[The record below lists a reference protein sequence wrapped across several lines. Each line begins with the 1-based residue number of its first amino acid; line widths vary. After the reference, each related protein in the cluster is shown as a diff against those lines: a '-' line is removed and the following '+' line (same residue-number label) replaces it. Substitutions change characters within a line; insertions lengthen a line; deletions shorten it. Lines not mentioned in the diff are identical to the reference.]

1 MEAQS
6 QDPSAKIEMSSDP
19 STIQHGNEGPE
30 SDINEIIDSSIDLSQ
45 LQNISSSTTTASGG
59 KGRLNSLRQNLTKQ
73 QERLTALRERALR
86 KSENDEHRKSNLSD
100 SMESLKHLGQKLQK
114 LKTRGTAAR
123 DSPATTTSKHNDDE
137 HLDVSSQQLEVVSGS
152 SNGSGSEKL
161 LMLTQRTEQTRALL
175 EQRKRDLAKSLLSIK
190 TMPSPLNT
198 EMELGS
204 SMTDLREMETN
215 PMSRHR
221 SAVDLQNPQT
231 DQNLEESRLKFLKN
245 KMKLTELKQTRQ
257 DQEMQEMRQELD
269 RRSELIKQLEVKG
282 NYLQLE
288 VEKLRHQE
296 KEEDASSISHSLQD
310 QERNRLQSEIGP
322 LRQRLSELETIN
334 DMLESTREELQ
345 KELIFTRE
353 QLQQQR
359 EEESTDS
366 QVNIEL
372 AKQLKELQQQLNQLQ
387 KENEKLH
394 LESKLEVNDSSIS
407 ERLLDLETQIHLQS
421 SQLEEQKSFIEN
433 QKEELAE
440 KSTELNVLNVNLRLL
455 EEKLA
460 KAQSSSTKSI
470 FLVEDKGEGEEELH
484 QLKQKLDESNKINI
498 KLKLKCKQSEKQ
510 LEKLQQSQDLKQLA
524 DENEQLQQRI
534 CVLEDEKGQWQLKG
548 MSEEES
554 ESNQQAQEHIYQIQT
569 LQKEKD
575 ELEKKL
581 SHYINENMELL
592 DKLEKLSSSA
602 SSAESIEIV
611 ERPLPAEQ
619 ELDATG
625 DCYGRPASEG
635 DVQDINNVL
644 RKFVSEPTQTDLS
657 PEQEELEFFASERH
671 EVLQKLERLM
681 AENSDLQSKLEKE
694 QREKDSL
701 SQQLMEKSS
710 NSSNLSQELSSMQ
723 RSSEVVAALD
733 VGNGGSELVEKCQRC
748 LNRLHLELEAYGK
761 ANDRNAKFNVV
772 KKLAKEARQVYVQ
785 LTELLQKVKEA
796 STAVETVTVVETV
809 VAVTAPN
816 GKALA
821 EYEQLTAQNSR
832 LKEEINRLSR
842 ELEEQQLP
850 IEALADQQKE
860 EINQE
865 LQSEISELRHVIDD
879 LRLSESE
886 HLQLIA
892 SQSAQLTQ
900 IQVQSEQFENLLNSK
915 EMNHEKQMEQQS
927 RLRHELESR
936 QESLEAE
943 LVVLQTLVAEQK
955 RQLIENLGEN
965 EHKMNLKG
973 LEIQSLQEELHQIRL
988 ANKEEQHQ
996 LKINKSLAA
1005 QQVEEI
1011 SSQQETIDGL
1021 KKEILQLQQTI
1032 AQSKQEEQ
1040 TKIKDLKEKLKKY
1053 AANLKKRNQDYVELE
1068 EKMKDLPEPTKEC
1081 PDLILQL
1088 EQLHQ
1093 QNQKLNDE
1101 LKAKIHTNLEQR
1113 DTVRQLKTQIIEQE
1127 QEQQRLQVELQNVI
1141 QANTDLRLEQTQ
1153 WENEFAG
1160 KQHLEQLRLD
1170 QDELIKDL
1178 QHQLEQK
1185 TLKFD
1190 KSKEVIKHRN
1200 ASIQSLQ
1207 KQIQELSSQKP
1218 KDEMFSQAKEEL
1230 ASCRAELE
1238 GVRENFKET
1247 ISGLETLN
1255 EGIQA
1260 KLQQNESYIEILE
1273 TQNAELQERNAALED
1288 RSASIALELS
1298 KAQNYIQQLEQ
1309 KFEEESAQR
1318 KELERQIIKQSQEF
1332 DGHKQEHTTQIA
1344 EMLQW
1349 GESNREQVSDLQATI
1364 KTLQLEQQNLIEKTK
1379 SERDHLEQDSKQYC
1393 DQVIDLQQQLSHR
1406 ELEIQRQ
1413 RQVYDAKLAAKV
1425 TELDEMECDLNAHI
1439 ERSTSEVRDLH
1450 QQLERSQEE
1459 MSEVERERSSLSR
1472 EVMRLRLQQDS
1483 AEQDSL
1489 ELQELRM
1496 QVMQDKN
1503 EMDHL
1508 KSQIDSLCANHAQEL
1523 QLMQQQIAEM
1533 DTLGQNQT
1541 DDQMFLETENKR
1553 LIEQVTEMQGR
1564 LQVQSEQLH
1573 NRHTTDLV
1581 VSGPETSSAPAPSM
1595 FFAADEA
1602 SLNPTPFD
1610 EIVTEPTIE
1619 RVSNQNLA
1627 ANSAASDFQLSLLPS
1642 TIEDLQRNV
1651 SDLEKHA
1658 QDLENK
1664 LLVRNQSLAEQERR
1678 LLELEQLLGQR
1689 DEELAQLKE
1698 SQRLNEI
1705 EKLIIQ
1711 QQPSSDLGS
1720 TAAAPLTTLGMFFK
1734 TSDTDLKNPPKD
1746 DFQFDV
1752 ASSAVPVDEPLIV
1765 PERTYLCYPEEQVS
1779 QHDPELGVDEDP
1791 WALASTQASV
1801 SLAASDPVLD
1811 FKVSQLEQKLAKA
1824 EQEKS
1829 EANLKT
1835 AKLIKRLKEYKSKLQ
1850 STPTVSQ
1857 DNDLDGAIIDELK
1870 NQLKLQELS
1879 HAKTVEQLQHL
1890 NLEKEKLTKRI
1901 DILTAGN
1908 ERMAELKERQDM
1920 DVYMYQ
1926 ARIRELQEKLQQ
1938 MDNWESAPIALVL
1951 PPDDEKTKK
1960 LENLQAENLDLNNE
1974 CQDLQGQL
1982 EHQKQQL
1989 EQAKELTSRTQQER
2003 DELLRKLQQLE
2014 EKMHDCEISSD
2025 IKVKKLEEQLL
2036 EPSVTNQ
2043 EHATQIALLQERE
2056 AEIVHLKQRIEDLM
2070 REDQTEKL
2078 VFEILT
2084 KNQELQMLRMQIKQL
2099 EEDKLEENSNRET
2112 LLPAPETQLQMLISE
2127 NTKLQSEKS
2136 DMEEEL
2142 RVLNNHVLSTLEI
2155 EDRMKQTVLE
2165 LDTKNIEI
2173 TELRKSLELIQQT
2186 PKQHQPQAQS
2196 DLELQLATLNK
2207 QWESVVEQKC
2217 GEVAATWQKHL
2228 FEKEEAFEKQL
2239 EELQQ
2244 KQQSPQFTP
2253 IAVEGDNNEIVLKMQ
2268 KALETQEME
2277 IVTLK
2282 EQLAIRSAEY
2292 ARLAAQYD
2300 PFRLQNRQDGGD
2312 LLDTP
2317 KTSNDPLPEYVLK
2330 TDLDYAL
2337 MMLHQRDMRV
2347 EEMIVEL
2354 VQLLEERDHLQLKL
2368 SDTLRQLETERS
2380 NRRPSIEL
2388 TSASLNQA
2396 INSPFGKT
2404 TDNSADSSTRTA
2416 STASGPVINSSS
2428 VGSDLNQK
2436 LAELQTV
2443 KHFKDKAIVDEREQR
2458 LQQMIQL
2465 QRDMAK
2471 QSSSVATTP
2480 SLPTPTMTIPTA
2492 TEPQT
2497 ADVDQSQPSLRSP
2510 SMVLMD
2516 WLMGSHKNDEEDKQQ
2531 QSTSN

>member
-1 MEAQS
+1 M
-6 QDPSAKIEMSSDP
+6 EMSSDF
-19 STIQHGNEGPE
+19 STIQHENEGTE
-30 SDINEIIDSSIDLSQ
+30 SDINEIMDSSIDLNQ

-86 KSENDEHRKSNLSD
+86 KSGNEEQRKSNLSD
-100 SMESLKHLGQKLQK
+100 SMESLKHLGEKLQK

-123 DSPATTTSKHNDDE
+123 DSPATTTTRHNDDE
-137 HLDVSSQQLEVVSGS
+137 QLDISSQQLEVVRGS

-190 TMPSPLNT
+190 TMPNPLNT

-282 NYLQLE
+282 NDLQQE
-288 VEKLRHQE
+288 VERLRYQE
-296 KEEDASSISHSLQD
+296 KEEEASSISHSLQD

-322 LRQRLSELETIN
+322 LRQRLSELETVN

-359 EEESTDS
+359 EEEATDS

-372 AKQLKELQQQLNQLQ
+372 AKQLQELQQQLNQIQ

-394 LESKLEVNDSSIS
+394 RESKLEVNDSSIS

-421 SQLEEQKSFIEN
+421 SQLEEQKLFIEN
-433 QKEELAE
+433 QKEELDE

-470 FLVEDKGEGEEELH
+470 FLVEDKSEGEEELH

-510 LEKLQQSQDLKQLA
+510 LEKLQQSQDVKQLA
-524 DENEQLQQRI
+524 AENEQLQQRI

-554 ESNQQAQEHIYQIQT
+554 ESNQEAQEHIYQIQT

-575 ELEKKL
+575 DLDKKL

-625 DCYGRPASEG
+625 DCYARPASEG
-635 DVQDINNVL
+635 DAQDINNAL
-644 RKFVSEPTQTDLS
+644 RKFVSEPTQTDFS

-671 EVLQKLERLM
+671 VVLQKLERLI

-710 NSSNLSQELSSMQ
+710 NSSNLSQEMSSMQ

-748 LNRLHLELEAYGK
+748 LNKLHLELEAYGK

-772 KKLAKEARQVYVQ
+772 KKLAREAKQVYVQ

-821 EYEQLTAQNSR
+821 EYEQLTAQNTR

-865 LQSEISELRHVIDD
+865 LQLEISQLRHVIDD

-900 IQVQSEQFENLLNSK
+900 IQVQSEQFDNLLNSK

-927 RLRHELESR
+927 RLRHEIESR

-965 EHKMNLKG
+965 EHKMNLKA
-973 LEIQSLQEELHQIRL
+973 LEIQSLQEELHQLRV

-996 LKINKSLAA
+996 LKINKALAA
-1005 QQVEEI
+1005 QQIEKI

-1021 KKEILQLQQTI
+1021 EKEVLQLQQTI
-1032 AQSKQEEQ
+1032 AQSKLEEQ
-1040 TKIKDLKEKLKKY
+1040 TKVKDLKEKLKKY

-1068 EKMKDLPEPTKEC
+1068 EKLKDLPEPIKEF
-1081 PDLILQL
+1081 PDLNLQL

-1101 LKAKIHTNLEQR
+1101 LKAKMHTNLEQR
-1113 DTVRQLKTQIIEQE
+1113 DTVRQLKQQIIEQG

-1141 QANTDLRLEQTQ
+1141 QANTDLRLEQMQ
-1153 WENEFAG
+1153 WEKELAA

-1170 QDELIKDL
+1170 QDQLIKDL

-1207 KQIQELSSQKP
+1207 KQIQELSCQKP
-1218 KDEMFSQAKEEL
+1218 TDEMSPQAKEEL

-1238 GVRENFKET
+1238 DVREKYSSDKKNFEET
-1247 ISGLETLN
+1247 ISRLETLH

-1273 TQNAELQERNAALED
+1273 TQNAEFQERNAALED

-1298 KAQNYIQQLEQ
+1298 KTQHFTQQLEQ

-1318 KELERQIIKQSQEF
+1318 KDLERQIIKQSQEF
-1332 DGHKQEHTTQIA
+1332 DGQKQEHTTQIA

-1349 GESNREQVSDLQATI
+1349 GESYREQVSDLQATI
-1364 KTLQLEQQNLIEKTK
+1364 KTLQLEHQNFIEKTK
-1379 SERDHLEQDSKQYC
+1379 SEREHLEQDSKQYS
-1393 DQVIDLQQQLSHR
+1393 DQVIDLQQQLSNR

-1439 ERSTSEVRDLH
+1439 ERSTSDVRDLH
-1450 QQLERSQEE
+1450 QQLERNQEE

-1483 AEQDSL
+1483 SEQDSL

-1564 LQVQSEQLH
+1564 LQAQSEQLH
-1573 NRHTTDLV
+1573 NRHATDLV
-1581 VSGPETSSAPAPSM
+1581 VSGPDSSSAQAPSI

-1602 SLNPTPFD
+1602 SLSPTPFD

-1619 RVSNQNLA
+1619 RVTNQNLA
-1627 ANSAASDFQLSLLPS
+1627 TNSASSDFQLSLLPS

-1664 LLVRNQSLAEQERR
+1664 LLARNQSLAEQERC

-1689 DEELAQLKE
+1689 DQELAQLKE

-1720 TAAAPLTTLGMFFK
+1720 TTAAPPTTLGMFFK
-1734 TSDTDLKNPPKD
+1734 STDTELENPPKD
-1746 DFQFDV
+1746 YFQFDV
-1752 ASSAVPVDEPLIV
+1752 DSSAVPVNEPLIV
-1765 PERTYLCYPEEQVS
+1765 KERTYLCYPEEQVS

-1801 SLAASDPVLD
+1801 GLAATDPVLLL
-1811 FKVSQLEQKLAKA
+1811 KVSQLEQKLAKA
-1824 EQEKS
+1824 EQEKI
-1829 EANLKT
+1829 EGNLKT

-1850 STPTVSQ
+1850 STPTISQ
-1857 DNDLDGAIIDELK
+1857 DNDLDRAIIDELK

-1879 HAKTVEQLQHL
+1879 HAKTVEQLQQL
-1890 NLEKEKLTKRI
+1890 NLEKEKLAKRI
-1901 DILTAGN
+1901 DVLTAGN

-1938 MDNWESAPIALVL
+1938 MDNWESSPTELVL
-1951 PPDDEKTKK
+1951 PPDDDKTKK

-1982 EHQKQQL
+1982 EHQKQQV

-2003 DELLRKLQQLE
+2003 DDLLQKLQQLE
-2014 EKMHDCEISSD
+2014 EKMHDCEISSE

-2036 EPSVTNQ
+2036 EPATNQ

-2099 EEDKLEENSNRET
+2099 EEDKLEQNSNRET
-2112 LLPAPETQLQMLISE
+2112 LLPSAEAKLQVLISE
-2127 NTKLQSEKS
+2127 NTKLQKEKS

-2142 RVLNNHVLSTLEI
+2142 RVLNNHVLSTLEM
-2155 EDRMKQTVLE
+2155 EDRMKHTVLE

-2173 TELRKSLELIQQT
+2173 TELRKSLELIQQN
-2186 PKQHQPQAQS
+2186 PKQLQPQAQS
-2196 DLELQLATLNK
+2196 DLELQLATLNH
-2207 QWESVVEQKC
+2207 QWEAVVEQKC

-2228 FEKEEAFEKQL
+2228 FEKEEAFNKQL
-2239 EELQQ
+2239 EEMQP
-2244 KQQSPQFTP
+2244 KSPQFTP
-2253 IAVEGDNNEIVLKMQ
+2253 LAVEEDHNEMLLKMQ

-2300 PFRLQNRQDGGD
+2300 PFRLQNRQDGGE

-2317 KTSNDPLPEYVLK
+2317 KIANDALPEYVLK

-2380 NRRPSIEL
+2380 NRRSSIEL
-2388 TSASLNQA
+2388 TSPSLHQA
-2396 INSPFGKT
+2396 INSPFGKIT
-2404 TDNSADSSTRTA
+2404 ENSTDFSTRTA
-2416 STASGPVINSSS
+2416 GAASGPVINSSS
-2428 VGSDLNQK
+2428 VGSDLKQK

-2465 QRDMAK
+2465 QKDMAK
-2471 QSSSVATTP
+2471 QSPSVAPTP
-2480 SLPTPTMTIPTA
+2480 SLPTPTMTIQTA

-2516 WLMGSHKNDEEDKQQ
+2516 WLMGSHKNGEEDQQQ